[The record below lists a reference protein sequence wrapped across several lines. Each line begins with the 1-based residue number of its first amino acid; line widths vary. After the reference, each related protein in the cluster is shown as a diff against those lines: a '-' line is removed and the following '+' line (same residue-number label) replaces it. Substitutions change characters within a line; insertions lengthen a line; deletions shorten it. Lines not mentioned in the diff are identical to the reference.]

1 VATVGVRELKNRL
14 SYYLARVREGEQV
27 VVTDRGQEIAVI
39 SPSPEDETLRVL
51 RRLRAEGI
59 ISWNGQRFTAPPNPV
74 PGRGRP
80 TSEMV
85 IEDRR

>member
-1 VATVGVRELKNRL
+1 MATVGVRELKNRL

-39 SPSPEDETLRVL
+39 SPSPEDETLRAL
-51 RRLRAEGI
+51 RQLRAEGVI
-59 ISWNGQRFTAPPNPV
+59 TWSGQRPTIPSDPV
-74 PGRGRP
+74 PGRGKL
-80 TSEMV
+80 TSDMV